1 MHMQILVKF
10 RQFFLKILSGNGN
23 QNHGMT
29 ERCRLL
35 SYGVSCFFTVPCRVT
50 SSFHYVLKLEIE
62 IWHVAHIR
70 ILDNIMTLYVYYT
83 EILYTFD
90 LSSYPMNSWK
100 PSGPQSSFNR
110 KLSVTL
116 IMNLKFVVPY

>member
-1 MHMQILVKF
+1 MQILVKF
-10 RQFFLKILSGNGN
+10 HPFFLKILSGNGN

-29 ERCRLL
+29 EHCRSL
-35 SYGVSCFFTVPCRVT
+35 SYGVSCFFTVACRVT
-50 SSFHYVLKLEIE
+50 SSFHYVLKLETE
-62 IWHVAHIR
+62 IRHVAHIR

-83 EILYTFD
+83 EILYTSDF
-90 LSSYPMNSWK
+90 SSYPMNSWK
-100 PSGPQSSFNR
+100 PFNR